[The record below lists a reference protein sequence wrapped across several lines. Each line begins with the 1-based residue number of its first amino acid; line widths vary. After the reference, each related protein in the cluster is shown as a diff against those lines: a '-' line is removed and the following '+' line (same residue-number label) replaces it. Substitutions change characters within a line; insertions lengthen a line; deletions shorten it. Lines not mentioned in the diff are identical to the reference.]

1 MIPFKGSRFG
11 DLFLDRGWVNYV
23 ETFFFFW
30 GIVILFMKWKKN
42 QSHARAALLNLF
54 PEHLGKEI
62 HSGNVGAFIDNIYN
76 VPLSLRDSLIVNRIR
91 KALELFESRVNRA
104 CPRRINQDGV
114 SPATDF
120 KRDMEGFFASHVSN
134 SRSIICFY
142 EINSKPSN
150 HADHNLPS
158 LPPSSPT

>member
-1 MIPFKGSRFG
+1 MWVDFGHGGTCQIEVSIWPAMFGTSTGCSFRGPNGGDGSGWWQPPVARSESPGLAPFVWRPGMTSPRCRLRRNRGGVSSSHGPIRG
-11 DLFLDRGWVNYV
+11 DL
-23 ETFFFFW
+23 
-30 GIVILFMKWKKN
+30 
-42 QSHARAALLNLF
+42 S
-54 PEHLGKEI
+54 
-62 HSGNVGAFIDNIYN
+62 
-76 VPLSLRDSLIVNRIR
+76 
-91 KALELFESRVNRA
+91 RA
-104 CPRRINQDGV
+104 CPRSVNQDGV